1 MNATERGRRRT
12 SGVLLDTDVLID
24 HIRGHRRLEV
34 HGASVSV
41 VTRAEL
47 FAGHERE
54 EPAVEAL
61 LGRLS
66 EIDVTRDIARRAGR
80 IRRSTGLDIPDAIIA
95 ATALKL
101 EMSVMTRN
109 RRHFERVTGLT
120 LHDPQDHPEPSAN
133 VASPSQR
140 EPRANAEQPAS

>member
-1 MNATERGRRRT
+1 M

-24 HIRGHRRLEV
+24 HIRGRKRVQV

-47 FAGHERE
+47 FAGRERE

-61 LGRLS
+61 LGRLA
-66 EIDVTRDIARRAGR
+66 EIDVTPDIARRAGR
-80 IRRSTGLDIPDAIIA
+80 IRRSTGLDVPDAIIA

-101 EMSVMTRN
+101 DMTVMTRN
-109 RRHFERVTGLT
+109 RRHFERVSGLT
-120 LHDPQDHPEPSAN
+120 L
-133 VASPSQR
+133 
-140 EPRANAEQPAS
+140 RAPDEQTTTQPAVERPAD